1 VDFDQQHPTALEG
14 KIIPWQPPPDA
25 RWLAPA
31 TSDVS
36 VREVSYGNKSIGH
49 ELIEAVLLS
58 LVIFLFVQSLVQ
70 NRKVVGESMEP
81 SLHNDEHLLID
92 RATYFQYD
100 ANALPRLLGQSGA
113 PTHEEF
119 LLGGPHR
126 GDVVVFRPPVG
137 NEDYIKRVIGLPG
150 EQVQVKAYDGV
161 YVNGRKLNEPY
172 VKDTADYSW
181 PPPGQS
187 GIVPAGHI
195 FVLGDNR
202 RNSSDSH
209 AWGFLAL
216 DSVIGRA
223 WVSYWPREVW
233 GFLSQPT
240 YAGLGASR

>member
-1 VDFDQQHPTALEG
+1 MDFDQQQPTALEG
-14 KIIPWQPPPDA
+14 KIVPWQPPQDA

-58 LVIFLFVQSLVQ
+58 LVIFLFVQSLVHE

-100 ANALPRLLGQSGA
+100 ANALPRLLGQSDA

-161 YVNGRKLNEPY
+161 YVNGRKLN
-172 VKDTADYSW
+172 K
-181 PPPGQS
+181 
-187 GIVPAGHI
+187 
-195 FVLGDNR
+195 
-202 RNSSDSH
+202 
-209 AWGFLAL
+209 
-216 DSVIGRA
+216 
-223 WVSYWPREVW
+223 
-233 GFLSQPT
+233 
-240 YAGLGASR
+240 ASNTW